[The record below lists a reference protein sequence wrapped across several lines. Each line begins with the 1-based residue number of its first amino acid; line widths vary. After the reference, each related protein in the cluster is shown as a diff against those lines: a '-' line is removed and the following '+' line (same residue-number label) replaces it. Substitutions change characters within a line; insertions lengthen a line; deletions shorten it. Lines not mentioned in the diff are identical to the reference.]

1 METGFLSFFVLKLKQ
16 IHIDKGIT
24 AGYRTNIPQCIGFQ
38 MTNYLPNL
46 DKHWWHNKSN
56 KIITYWNSFLT
67 CSLFQQNTFCGNN
80 KECHVTSLI
89 SVQHVFI
96 TSTTLSFHPHLMK
109 PTSSTKHSAVIS
121 LLQQGYSLHQIESK
135 TGLGKSIIGRI
146 NKKMDGDKEN
156 SKGGHPSKLSW
167 ATSDQLSVKSP
178 VEDLIMLWRLPISSS
193 TSFLILSHPK
203 QSGMHSNKMTFVL
216 LSRGNTLFSRRA
228 TDWSISNLPD
238 TMKTGQWR
246 IGRVP
251 RSMQAVIKA
260 KGGHTKY

>member
-1 METGFLSFFVLKLKQ
+1 MSCDFIDISSTCFQLLSLSIF
-16 IHIDKGIT
+16 T
-24 AGYRTNIPQCIGFQ
+24 P
-38 MTNYLPNL
+38 
-46 DKHWWHNKSN
+46 
-56 KIITYWNSFLT
+56 WN
-67 CSLFQQNTFCGNN
+67 
-80 KECHVTSLI
+80 
-89 SVQHVFI
+89 
-96 TSTTLSFHPHLMK
+96 PHL
-109 PTSSTKHSAVIS
+109 PLNTLPSSPFFNKVIP
-121 LLQQGYSLHQIESK
+121 LHQIESK

-146 NKKMDGDKEN
+146 NKEMDGDKEN
-156 SKGGHPSKLSW
+156 SKGGHPSKLSS

-178 VEDLIMLWRLPISSS
+178 VEDLIMLWRLPISST
-193 TSFLILSHPK
+193 TSFLMLSHPK